1 MHKTLI
7 GLIAGSAMLASGAA
21 LAQQT
26 PPTPAGTPAQAK
38 TVTIPPG
45 FIKAQAPGQ
54 TLARDRLIG
63 AKVHNREGQIIGD
76 IEDLILSSSNQV
88 VGVIMGVG
96 GFLSLGEKRIGIHYG
111 ALQFTQ
117 KDGVSR
123 IVLPIATKDVLAAV
137 EPYKRSEPPKSLL
150 DRSKEKA
157 RELTDRSTET
167 AKDAAEVVKEKAGPA
182 YDKAKEAAGAAV
194 DKAKEAV
201 SPSTPAPAEK
211 K

>member
-1 MHKTLI
+1 MHKSLI
-7 GLIAGSAMLASGAA
+7 GFIASGVLLASGAA

-26 PPTPAGTPAQAK
+26 SPAPA
-38 TVTIPPG
+38 TSVTIPPG

-63 AKVHNREGQIIGD
+63 AKVHNRDGQIIGD

-96 GFLSLGEKRIGIHYG
+96 GFLSLGEKRIGVHYG
-111 ALQFTQ
+111 ALQFVQ
-117 KDGVSR
+117 KDGVVR
-123 IVLPIATKDVLAAV
+123 IVLPIATKEVLVAV
-137 EPYKRSEPPKSLL
+137 QPYKRAEPPKSLV

-167 AKDAAEVVKEKAGPA
+167 AKDAAGVVKEKSGPA
-182 YDKAKEAAGAAV
+182 YEKAKEAAGSAV
-194 DKAKEAV
+194 DRAKEAV
-201 SPSTPAPAEK
+201 SPSDK

>member
-7 GLIAGSAMLASGAA
+7 GFIAGSAVLASGVAV
-21 LAQQT
+21 AQQA
-26 PPTPAGTPAQAK
+26 PPAPTIIKPAPAKA
-38 TVTIPPG
+38 VIPPG
-45 FIKAQAPGQ
+45 FIKAQVPGQ

-63 AKVHNREGQIIGD
+63 AKVYNREGQIIGD
-76 IEDLILSSSNQV
+76 IEDLILSPSNQV

-96 GFLSLGEKRIGIHYG
+96 GFLSIGEKRIGIHYG

-123 IVLPIATKDVLAAV
+123 IVLPIATKEVLAAV
-137 EPYKRSEPPKSLL
+137 EPYKRSEPPKSLV

-157 RELTDRSTET
+157 RELTDRSTES

-182 YDKAKEAAGAAV
+182 LEKAKEAAGSAV
-194 DKAKEAV
+194 EKAKEAV
-201 SPSTPAPAEK
+201 SPADK